1 MRLEIELQDGSFEV
15 VSGPPG
21 TDVQVDG
28 AYAKNYY
35 ELIEE
40 HSAADASG
48 GPTTSIRLRPTS
60 SSLVR
65 MMAIVR
71 AGRDSTRQPNK
82 LTVAIPAGLPIALTL
97 RVSQGESRI
106 DLGGVWRDDDVT
118 TLSFNHSMG
127 DLRLR
132 IPTAVRIAANSQ
144 NSVRWGESGRI
155 GRGEETS
162 DPDTPVLRLNLST
175 SMGETRIV
183 RYEVAM
189 SEELTEHLPSLTA
202 AEPPR

>member
-1 MRLEIELQDGSFEV
+1 MEGSVTTAKKGGWKEFCFLRPVACLSVVVLLVLGGVSALLWATSVADELGEPTPEPIARTIAVAAPAAPQASAVAVSPRETMRLEIELQDGSFEV

-97 RVSQGESRI
+97 RVSQG
-106 DLGGVWRDDDVT
+106 
-118 TLSFNHSMG
+118 
-127 DLRLR
+127 
-132 IPTAVRIAANSQ
+132 
-144 NSVRWGESGRI
+144 
-155 GRGEETS
+155 
-162 DPDTPVLRLNLST
+162 
-175 SMGETRIV
+175 
-183 RYEVAM
+183 
-189 SEELTEHLPSLTA
+189 
-202 AEPPR
+202 